1 MSKDRFLIELK
12 REDACRL
19 IPEMSDIQMWYHVF
33 NMFLWIK
40 DIEKGHNYGIIRP

>member
-19 IPEMSDIQMWYHVF
+19 IPEMSDIQMWYPAF
-33 NMFLWIK
+33 NMFY
-40 DIEKGHNYGIIRP
+40 E